1 MPTLPLDFTG
11 MWVCLV
17 TRGNLNLPLNRDFS
31 EAFKVILAG
40 PPHPSTP
47 IWAELLDGDDGAMKV
62 EAPLG
67 CWALGALCAVGDAV
81 KKKKKKKGCA
91 THTAGMSCMQ
101 SIESV
106 SSGRQ
111 RREEVGEEG
120 SSLEEPGCTGGSL
133 LKVGSARLKK
143 MKLKTHFPSSSS
155 KNTLLH

>member
-1 MPTLPLDFTG
+1 M
-11 MWVCLV
+11 
-17 TRGNLNLPLNRDFS
+17 
-31 EAFKVILAG
+31 
-40 PPHPSTP
+40 
-47 IWAELLDGDDGAMKV
+47 

-81 KKKKKKKGCA
+81 KKKKKKGCA

-111 RREEVGEEG
+111 RRWGEEG
-120 SSLEEPGCTGGSL
+120 PSLEEPGCTGGL
-133 LKVGSARLKK
+133 LLEVGSARLKK
-143 MKLKTHFPSSSS
+143 MKHKTHFPSS